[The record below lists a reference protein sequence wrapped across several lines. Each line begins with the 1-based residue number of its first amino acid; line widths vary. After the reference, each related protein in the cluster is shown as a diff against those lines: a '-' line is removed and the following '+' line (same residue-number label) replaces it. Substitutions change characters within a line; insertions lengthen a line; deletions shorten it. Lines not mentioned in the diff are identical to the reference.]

1 VPAGHTAELK
11 QDTDF
16 RIDAEFAALIPP
28 LREDEATKLEAS
40 LVAETCRDAVVVWAE
55 GDVLLDS
62 HNRVRLCKKH
72 RLDFS
77 VRRLSLPD
85 RQAAKRWVI
94 NNQLARRNLS
104 PNQASYL
111 RGLEYELSKR
121 PPHRPSREKGAKTL
135 PLNTTARLPACRAR
149 TEPASED
156 AESHRSVRS
165 ACSTAGAKGA
175 RLLCGGGAR
184 T

>member
-1 VPAGHTAELK
+1 MEVPGRAAPQGGGTVPAGHTAELK

-121 PPHRPSREKGAKTL
+121 PPHRPSREKGAKT
-135 PLNTTARLPACRAR
+135 
-149 TEPASED
+149 
-156 AESHRSVRS
+156 
-165 ACSTAGAKGA
+165 
-175 RLLCGGGAR
+175 
-184 T
+184 